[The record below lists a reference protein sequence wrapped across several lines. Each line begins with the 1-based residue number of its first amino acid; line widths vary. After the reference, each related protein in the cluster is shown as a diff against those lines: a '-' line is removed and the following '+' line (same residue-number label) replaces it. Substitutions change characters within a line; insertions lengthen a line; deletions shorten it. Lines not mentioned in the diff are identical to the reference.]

1 MQKKD
6 DSQPKD
12 SPTSRSQPAAIPKIL
27 IPATEGFRSPVDVA
41 EALEEE
47 LHLQGKL
54 PMRFLHS
61 GQVLLSPPT
70 QDLHDIIVN
79 LRELKGRPIHLQT
92 AQNNTTKGVLLRYP
106 LLMPLSPILKNSLVL
121 AAERFTTRDGEETR
135 QVMITVRG
143 TLPGSLDLGNWGT
156 YYTRPYSKEPLRCFN
171 CQKFGHH
178 RANCTL
184 AAKCGI
190 CAGRH
195 DTKKCIQT
203 HKEGGETTAK
213 CPNCDLPHHAWNRKC
228 LARREIVDV
237 QRASQH
243 QWMVKHRP
251 TVTNSPAGQG
261 RTALAATSTWGK
273 RTEQPAAPH
282 QDTSHPT
289 ATPTPDQFPAL
300 GAAASQPRTSSRP
313 HQRINAPTH
322 INAPPQQANHITL
335 SKQDLQEMLQ
345 TFATALVSMLG
356 KQIPTEDITT
366 LTEKVVAKA
375 TKNQPAPQQQAR
387 NRSPSPRPRS
397 PSPAMPPAPQAN
409 RGITPASA
417 NIAREKAALGLTQT
431 QRNTPQPTTSTPTPE
446 HTTNTTQILTTQAT
460 QTDKK
465 QCKKNKDKNRRSVSC
480 SGTVTQS

>member
-1 MQKKD
+1 MSIDRAKREFHRDSDEEEYSPPNKVHAAENTKQDPMPSTSPHQDQNEVFHGPLPSTSLQQDQNDGFSYQGRGYVRARRERYEMQKKD

-213 CPNCDLPHHAWNRKC
+213 CPKCDLPHHAWNRKC

-243 QWMVKHRP
+243 
-251 TVTNSPAGQG
+251 
-261 RTALAATSTWGK
+261 
-273 RTEQPAAPH
+273 
-282 QDTSHPT
+282 
-289 ATPTPDQFPAL
+289 
-300 GAAASQPRTSSRP
+300 
-313 HQRINAPTH
+313 
-322 INAPPQQANHITL
+322 
-335 SKQDLQEMLQ
+335 
-345 TFATALVSMLG
+345 
-356 KQIPTEDITT
+356 
-366 LTEKVVAKA
+366 
-375 TKNQPAPQQQAR
+375 
-387 NRSPSPRPRS
+387 
-397 PSPAMPPAPQAN
+397 
-409 RGITPASA
+409 
-417 NIAREKAALGLTQT
+417 
-431 QRNTPQPTTSTPTPE
+431 
-446 HTTNTTQILTTQAT
+446 
-460 QTDKK
+460 
-465 QCKKNKDKNRRSVSC
+465 
-480 SGTVTQS
+480 